1 MDLFVDREEDDGE
14 GEVLVRLM
22 WLGELFSVCS
32 NHCKTP
38 ILSVVIVRTFTI
50 NPISF
55 YRVHNML
62 TNEQY

>member
-38 ILSVVIVRTFTI
+38 TLHLSVVIVLSPSFLFHFTEYI
-50 NPISF
+50 I
-55 YRVHNML
+55 YVC
-62 TNEQY
+62 